1 MCPCHWGDLLP
12 FSIAQVI
19 MIMTMMIFNFIIIII
34 IMVVMMDDDD
44 DNDDYNGD
52 LHSFRVAQ
60 VDKVA
65 MKG

>member
-1 MCPCHWGDLLP
+1 
-12 FSIAQVI
+12 
-19 MIMTMMIFNFIIIII
+19 MILMFFIIIIM
-34 IMVVMMDDDD
+34 MVVIMDDGD

-52 LHSFRVAQ
+52 LHYFRVAQ

>member
-1 MCPCHWGDLLP
+1 MCSCHWGDLLP
-12 FSIAQVI
+12 FSVAQVI
-19 MIMTMMIFNFIIIII
+19 MIMILVFFIIIIM
-34 IMVVMMDDDD
+34 MVVMMDDGD

-52 LHSFRVAQ
+52 LHYFRVAQ

>member
-1 MCPCHWGDLLP
+1 
-12 FSIAQVI
+12 
-19 MIMTMMIFNFIIIII
+19 MIFNFIIIII

-60 VDKVA
+60 VEKVA
-65 MKG
+65 MLG